1 MFLSHFLFFVTD
13 ITGPIILQSYRVI
26 ADYEKNSKSELSVK
40 DGNVV
45 DVVEKTE
52 NGNLLFKENLCLISW
67 TAVQKH
73 NNPIHSLKY

>member
-1 MFLSHFLFFVTD
+1 MCTCVNVTSCFDKCSRTTFFFLTD

-40 DGNVV
+40 DGDVI

-52 NGNLLFKENLCLISW
+52 NGNLLFKEHLYLIS
-67 TAVQKH
+67 
-73 NNPIHSLKY
+73 